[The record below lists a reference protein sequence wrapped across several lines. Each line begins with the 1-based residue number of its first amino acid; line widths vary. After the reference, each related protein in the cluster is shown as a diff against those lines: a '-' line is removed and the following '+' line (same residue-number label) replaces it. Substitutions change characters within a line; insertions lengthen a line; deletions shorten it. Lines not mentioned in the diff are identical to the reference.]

1 LESSETLVLSL
12 DMNICD
18 YDLFW
23 KVKEQLYGVR
33 SRMRGGIVSV
43 LVNAVS
49 DISRRGTADGVK
61 HLPQVWQHVCN
72 VRGDFMVCEV
82 PTLNT
87 NFSTFG
93 TVLSLIFK
101 TALYKF

>member
-1 LESSETLVLSL
+1 
-12 DMNICD
+12 MNICD
-18 YDLFW
+18 YDLSW

-49 DISRRGTADGVK
+49 DISRRDTADGVK

-72 VRGDFMVCEV
+72 VRGV

-87 NFSTFG
+87 DFSTFG
-93 TVLSLIFK
+93 TMLSLIFK